1 MANPE
6 DEETGDAHSTEADR
20 VWTEFMAALDTM
32 APETRAAFLLHE
44 VFEASY
50 DEIARL
56 IGLPADICRSRIEH
70 ARASARMQRP
80 GKKD

>member
-1 MANPE
+1 
-6 DEETGDAHSTEADR
+6 
-20 VWTEFMAALDTM
+20 MAALDAM

-56 IGLPADICRSRIEH
+56 IGLPADTCRSRIEH